1 MRTLRQF
8 LYMVLLLGLAGSM
21 IGCIGGGSSTADMDQ
36 VHQLLDSYET
46 AIIEQDMEVVSLYTD
61 PAYWDGEEVDE
72 AQMLLAYALVFWAIE
87 EVHLF
92 ELTDR
97 DVTFNADKTEAGVEA
112 DTKLIVTTI
121 ETDNQESETVVTEGE
136 LQMTLRNVQ
145 GQWLIRATS
154 GTTFEDD

>member
-1 MRTLRQF
+1 MRTLRQL
-8 LYMVLLLGLAGSM
+8 LYIVLLLGLAGSM
-21 IGCIGGGSSTADMDQ
+21 VGCIGAGSDTADIDQ

-46 AIIEQDMEVVSLYTD
+46 AILEQNMEVTALYTD

-72 AQMLLAYALVFWAIE
+72 AQMLLAYGLVFWAIE

-121 ETDNQESETVVTEGE
+121 ETDTQESETVVTEDD
-136 LQMTLRNVQ
+136 LHMTLRKVQ
-145 GQWLIRATS
+145 GQWLIHATS
-154 GTTFEDD
+154 GTPFQDD